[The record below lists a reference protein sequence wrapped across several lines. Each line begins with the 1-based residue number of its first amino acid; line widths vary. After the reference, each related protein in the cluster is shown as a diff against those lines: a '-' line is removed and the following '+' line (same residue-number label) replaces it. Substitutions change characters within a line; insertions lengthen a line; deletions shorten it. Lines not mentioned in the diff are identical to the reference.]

1 MSLRRASYPA
11 MTMIRLADALGRG
24 DPPRKR
30 VDRAGLSSRD
40 TRRHGARPIGRFGSD
55 ADHGPGHRVYDIG
68 ETSDLSVDASDRD
81 NVRDLVVLFRSRPD
95 AQGLVCHQVQA
106 RKAAAFVRLAMIR
119 LMLRRVGKTR

>member
-1 MSLRRASYPA
+1 M
-11 MTMIRLADALGRG
+11 D
-24 DPPRKR
+24 
-30 VDRAGLSSRD
+30 
-40 TRRHGARPIGRFGSD
+40 
-55 ADHGPGHRVYDIG
+55 PGHWVYDIG